1 MEQET
6 RLTAADLAA
15 IDDQLAAVDTA
26 LARAYPGDPGT
37 RQPVHTVYV
46 PADRFHPELVP
57 QWGAA
62 ALGALAAHASTPVE
76 LGAIA
81 GLRPALAAD
90 VYDRVALK
98 LAAEPIEDLRIDFE
112 DGYGH
117 RPAVEEDSA
126 AVHAAVALAGARA
139 EGALPPF
146 VGLRVKSLEPATR
159 RRGLRTLDLFLA
171 ALLADAPLLDGF
183 VITFPKVMAV
193 EQVRALV
200 DVCARLVAAHRLP
213 AGRLR
218 FELQIET
225 PQSVLGASGTVAV
238 AQFVHAAA
246 GRCVGLHY
254 GTYDYS
260 AAIGVAGG
268 FQSLEHPAADQAKAL
283 MQLAAAGT
291 GVRLSDGSTNVL
303 PVGRK
308 AAVLGAWRLHARLV
322 RRSLERAFYQGW
334 DLHPAQLPTRFAAT
348 YGFYR
353 EALPAAAARLRAY
366 LDKVAGGV
374 LDEPATAR
382 ALADV
387 LVRGLD
393 CGAVDEAE
401 VLSLADLDADGLRR
415 VRRGSVPPVE

>member
-1 MEQET
+1 MEHET

-15 IDDQLAAVDTA
+15 IDDRLAVVDSA
-26 LARAYPGDPGT
+26 LTHAYPGDPGT

-46 PADRFHPELVP
+46 PADRFHAELVP
-57 QWGAA
+57 EWGAA
-62 ALGALAAHASTPVE
+62 ALAALAAHASTPVE

-81 GLRPALAAD
+81 GLRPVLAAD
-90 VYDRVALK
+90 VYDRVTLK

-117 RPAVEEDSA
+117 RPAAEEDAA
-126 AVHAAVALAGARA
+126 AVHAAVALAGARSG
-139 EGALPPF
+139 GALPPF

-171 ALLADAPLLDGF
+171 AMLADAPLPDGF

-200 DVCARLVAAHRLP
+200 DVCARLEAAHRLP
-213 AGRLR
+213 AGQLR

-225 PQSVLGASGTVAV
+225 PQSVLGASGAVTVA
-238 AQFVHAAA
+238 QLVHASA

-283 MQLAAAGT
+283 MQIAAAGT

-401 VLSLADLDADGLRR
+401 VLSLVDLDADGLRR

>member
-1 MEQET
+1 MEYEA

-15 IDDQLAAVDTA
+15 IDDRLAAADA
-26 LARAYPGDPGT
+26 ELARAYPGDPGT

-46 PADRFHPELVP
+46 PADRFHAELVP
-57 QWGAA
+57 EWGAA
-62 ALGALAAHASTPVE
+62 ALAALAAHASTPAE
-76 LGAIA
+76 LGSIA
-81 GLRPALAAD
+81 GLPPSLAAA
-90 VYDRVALK
+90 VYDRVTLK

-117 RPAVEEDSA
+117 RPAPEEDAA

-139 EGALPPF
+139 EGVLPPF

-171 ALLADAPLLDGF
+171 AMLADAPMPDGF

-193 EQVRALV
+193 EQVEALV
-200 DVCARLVAAHRLP
+200 DVCARLEAAYRLP

-225 PQSVLGASGTVAV
+225 PQSVLGAAGTVTV
-238 AQFVHAAA
+238 AQFVHASA
-246 GRCVGLHY
+246 GRGVGLHY

-260 AAIGVAGG
+260 SAVGVAGG

-283 MQLAAAGT
+283 MQIAAAGT

-303 PVGRK
+303 PVGSK
-308 AAVLGAWRLHARLV
+308 GAVQEAWRLHARLV

-366 LDKVAGGV
+366 LDKDAGGV

-393 CGAVDEAE
+393 CGAVDESELLTFAG
-401 VLSLADLDADGLRR
+401 LDAAELRR
-415 VRRGSVPPVE
+415 LRRGSIVPAE